1 MEITPLSIAGAF
13 VITPRQFRDDRGV
26 FLEAFRGDLLERHL
40 GRRPDIIQTNVS
52 VSRRGT
58 VRGIHLSDVPPG
70 QAKYVMALSGSLV
83 DYVIDLRI
91 GSPTFG
97 AWDSVLLDT
106 TSRQAVYIGEG
117 LGHAFCALEDGTTA
131 MYLCTATYD
140 PTSERSI
147 HPLDP
152 EIALELPE
160 GIHPLLSP
168 KDAAA
173 PMLAEAVDQGFLPRY
188 DKRRY

>member
-106 TSRQAVYIGEG
+106 SSRQAVYIGEG
-117 LGHAFCALEDGTTA
+117 LGHAFCALDEPSAAFIRSTPRSPSNFPKVSTRCFHPRMLPHRCSPRPWIRASCPATTSA
-131 MYLCTATYD
+131 ATR
-140 PTSERSI
+140 PGRT
-147 HPLDP
+147 
-152 EIALELPE
+152 
-160 GIHPLLSP
+160 
-168 KDAAA
+168 
-173 PMLAEAVDQGFLPRY
+173 LPRP
-188 DKRRY
+188 R

>member
-91 GSPTFG
+91 GSHIWSLGQRPARYQQPPG
-97 AWDSVLLDT
+97 GLHRRGIRARLLRT
-106 TSRQAVYIGEG
+106 R
-117 LGHAFCALEDGTTA
+117 
-131 MYLCTATYD
+131 
-140 PTSERSI
+140 
-147 HPLDP
+147 
-152 EIALELPE
+152 
-160 GIHPLLSP
+160 
-168 KDAAA
+168 
-173 PMLAEAVDQGFLPRY
+173 
-188 DKRRY
+188 